1 MVPKQRVKS
10 TPVMQWAAAGLLAA
24 SLSACSAAGVVG
36 QVQSQLQA
44 RINGASN
51 PQPATL
57 QTTAQS
63 AATATTTTPQNV
75 VTTSQDQLYEDLYTK
90 INPSVVNI
98 TVIMGAAQGSNSTRN
113 SPFGN
118 ATPSPNGN
126 ATPSPNG
133 NGQGQGVA
141 EALGSGFVYDAQGD
155 IVTNNHVVAGATKI
169 TVTFADGVEAA
180 ATVVGASPD
189 ADLAV
194 IKVQGAANELHP
206 LTLGASDALKV
217 GEGVVAIG
225 NPFGQ
230 AGSMS
235 TGIVSG
241 LGRLLADGGTSAGG
255 GNYSI
260 PDIVQTDAAI
270 NPGNSGGPL
279 LDLSGHVIG
288 VNTAIDSSSGSN
300 SGVGYAI
307 PADIVA
313 QVAPALI
320 SKGKYQA
327 PYLGISGVTLGSD
340 LATANKLDAN
350 TRGVLVADVAT
361 GGPAEKAGLKGS
373 TQSTTVDGLPTA
385 IGGDVI
391 VSIDGQAVKQF
402 DDLLSYLFRHTAV
415 GQQITLG
422 VLRGGQTTNVT
433 ITLGAR
439 PTTSAGG

>member
-10 TPVMQWAAAGLLAA
+10 TQVMQWAAAGLLAA

-36 QVQSQLQA
+36 QLQSQLQA

-51 PQPATL
+51 PQPAAL
-57 QTTAQS
+57 QTTAQP
-63 AATATTTTPQNV
+63 AATATSTTPQNV
-75 VTTSQDQLYEDLYTK
+75 VTTSQDQLYEDLYTQ

-98 TVIMGAAQGSNSTRN
+98 TVIMGAAQGSNSTPN
-113 SPFGN
+113 NPFGN
-118 ATPSPNGN
+118 ATPNPNPN
-126 ATPSPNG
+126 PNG

-391 VSIDGQAVKQF
+391 VSVDGQAVKQF

>member
-1 MVPKQRVKS
+1 MLPKPQSKTKRVS
-10 TPVMQWAAAGLLAA
+10 QWAAAGLLAA
-24 SLSACSAAGVVG
+24 SLSACSVAGAVAQVKN
-36 QVQSQLQA
+36 QVQAQISA
-44 RINGASN
+44 ASN
-51 PQPATL
+51 PQAVAL
-57 QTTAQS
+57 QTTAQP
-63 AATATTTTPQNV
+63 AATAVATNAPGNI
-75 VTTSQDQLYEDLYTK
+75 VTTSQDQLYEDLYSK

-98 TVIMGAAQGSNSTRN
+98 TVIEGAATGTGTGG
-113 SPFGN
+113 FG
-118 ATPSPNGN
+118 G
-126 ATPSPNG
+126 NG
-133 NGQGQGVA
+133 NGNGRGNNGNIPSQGVA

-194 IKVQGAANELHP
+194 IRVEGAANELHP

-241 LGRLLADGGTSAGG
+241 LGRLLDDGGTSASG

-279 LDLSGHVIG
+279 LDLGGNVIG
-288 VNTAIDSSSGSN
+288 VNTAIDSASGSN

-313 QVAPALI
+313 QVVPALI
-320 SKGKYQA
+320 KDGKYQA
-327 PYLGISGVTLGSD
+327 PYLGISGVSLGSD

-350 TRGVLVADVAT
+350 TRGVLVAEVT
-361 GGPAEKAGLKGS
+361 SGGPADKAGLKGS
-373 TQSTTVDGLPTA
+373 SQNTTVDGLPTV

-391 VSIDGQAVKQF
+391 VSVDGQPVKQF

-422 VLRGGQTTNVT
+422 VLRNGQNTNVT
-433 ITLGAR
+433 VTLGAR
-439 PTTSAGG
+439 PASSAAG

>member
-1 MVPKQRVKS
+1 MVPKQRSKS
-10 TPVMQWAAAGLLAA
+10 TSVMQWAAAGLLAA
-24 SLSACSAAGVVG
+24 SLSACSAAGLVG
-36 QVQSQLQA
+36 QVQSQVQA
-44 RINGASN
+44 RINSASN
-51 PQPATL
+51 PQAVAL
-57 QTTAQS
+57 QTTAQP
-63 AATATTTTPQNV
+63 AATPTTTTSANV
-75 VTTSQDQLYEDLYTK
+75 VTTSQDQLYEDLYAK

-98 TVIMGAAQGSNSTRN
+98 TVIEGAAASGNGSRTN
-113 SPFGN
+113 PFGN
-118 ATPSPNGN
+118 GNGNNGNPNGR
-126 ATPSPNG
+126 
-133 NGQGQGVA
+133 GQGQGVA

-180 ATVVGASPD
+180 AKVVGASPD

-194 IKVQGAANELHP
+194 IKVTGAANELHP

-241 LGRLLADGGTSAGG
+241 LGRLLDDGGSSPSG

-279 LDLSGHVIG
+279 LDLSGNVIG
-288 VNTAIDSSSGSN
+288 VNTAIDSQSGSN

-307 PADIVA
+307 PADIVG
-313 QVAPALI
+313 QVVPALI
-320 SKGKYQA
+320 KNGKYQA

-350 TRGVLVADVAT
+350 TRGVLVADVAA

-373 TQSTTVDGLPTA
+373 TTSTTVDGLPTA

-391 VSIDGQAVKQF
+391 VSVDGQAVKQF

-422 VLRGGQTTNVT
+422 VLRGGQTTNIT

-439 PTTSAGG
+439 PSSAAG